1 MLLAVSYQDCLLSG
15 SQELHKCAKKCSN
28 PSMGE
33 VDNLAAV
40 LAVLEVTTN
49 THTRTISIYTHTC
62 NKHTHTHT
70 ISIYTHTLLTRC

>member
-40 LAVLEVTTN
+40 LAVLEVTIN
-49 THTRTISIYTHTC
+49 
-62 NKHTHTHT
+62 THTHT
-70 ISIYTHTLLTRC
+70 ISIYIHTHTYNKHIHTHTHF

>member
-49 THTRTISIYTHTC
+49 THRY
-62 NKHTHTHT
+62 NKHIHTH
-70 ISIYTHTLLTRC
+70 IQ